1 MTGSAAMDS
10 GVMRILIAIDGSE
23 PAALGLDLV
32 AGVSWPADTEV
43 VVAQAVETGTGLFGG
58 AWPSVTMVQPDELE
72 IAVEAQA
79 DQNVHRAAE
88 RLAASG
94 LHVRPIVLRGRPATV
109 VVDHARSLPADL
121 VVVGSRGHGTIE
133 SMMLGSVSA
142 EVVDHAH
149 APVLVTRSRQAKRIV
164 LAWDGSPSA
173 TRAADVVATWPMFTA
188 ADVQVVTVAHAGVP
202 WWTGF
207 PEPGSAEIMPM
218 YVEATEAARMEHE
231 ALAGQM
237 AAHLQSA
244 GVTAVPE
251 LREGDA
257 ATEILT
263 AASASNADL
272 IVIGTHG
279 RTGLSRLI
287 LGSVARNVLQHARC
301 SVLVVRGA

>member
-1 MTGSAAMDS
+1 MDS
-10 GVMRILIAIDGSE
+10 GVMRILVAIDGSE

-142 EVVDHAH
+142 EVVDHAP

-207 PEPGSAEIMPM
+207 PEPGLRRDHADVCRGVGGSA
-218 YVEATEAARMEHE
+218 H
-231 ALAGQM
+231 
-237 AAHLQSA
+237 
-244 GVTAVPE
+244 
-251 LREGDA
+251 
-257 ATEILT
+257 
-263 AASASNADL
+263 
-272 IVIGTHG
+272 GT
-279 RTGLSRLI
+279 
-287 LGSVARNVLQHARC
+287 
-301 SVLVVRGA
+301 RGAGRPDGRAPAECRRQRPCPSCGKAMPRPRSSPPRRRRTPISSSSGPTVGPACRA